1 MQNGENLQ
9 ALHKNLEF
17 IRFFSVL
24 ILLIHFYCV
33 CFPLMMALGL
43 TLPII
48 SKLLFSLSRGIFLL
62 SGINVPKLTVL
73 LLLLASQIGEQGKKD
88 NKLEFKPVFI
98 TLCSGL
104 LVYFLSYYLFLTSFG
119 ERVQYV
125 LYISITSIG
134 YLITMFGGAR
144 LSRLISV
151 KMGKDPFNLLEES
164 FPQEERYL
172 ENEYS
177 VNLAAIYKLKGKVRK
192 SWINIVNP
200 FRGTVVL
207 GTPGS
212 GKTAY
217 VIRNVLTQNLEKGYT
232 LYLYDFKFPDLTLVA
247 YNHALKNRH
256 KYPPETRFYYI
267 NFDDLSRS
275 HRCNL
280 LSPETMH
287 DITDATESSRTI
299 MLALNREWLKKQ
311 GEFFTESPI
320 NFVTA
325 LFWFLKKY
333 ENGKYCTLPHAIELA
348 QVEYE
353 KLFPVL
359 SLEPE
364 IEVLINVFIS
374 ALTRGAAEQLEGQIA
389 SAKIGMARLVSPS
402 LYYILSG
409 NDFDLA
415 INDPAAPKLVC
426 VGNNPGKTQVYG
438 AVLSLCTERMLKLVN
453 RKGRL
458 KSSLIFDE
466 YPTLVCGDAIA
477 IHISTSR
484 SNRSSTTLGIQDFS
498 QLKKEYGREQAEVMM
513 NVCGNI
519 VSGQV
524 LGDTAKL
531 LSERLGKIMQDRE
544 SLSINS
550 NDTSV
555 SRSTQLESALQASR
569 ISNLSSGEF
578 VGAVADNPAQRIP
591 QKAFHCEIIADF
603 DAVQRE
609 EAQYQGLPII
619 RNVTTEMVQ
628 ANYFQIKKDIA
639 DLIEREMA
647 KIESHGQNKE
657 PKSKQAAAQAEAQSF

>member
-33 CFPLMMALGL
+33 CFPLMIEVGL

-48 SKLLFSLSRGIFLL
+48 SKLLFSLTKGIFLL
-62 SGINVPKLTVL
+62 SGITIPKLTVL
-73 LLLLASQIGEQGKKD
+73 LLLLLSQIGEQGKKD
-88 NKLEFKPVFI
+88 NKLEFKPVFV
-98 TLCSGL
+98 TLCAGL
-104 LVYFLSYYLFLTSFG
+104 LIYFLSYYLFLIPFS
-119 ERVQYV
+119 ERVQYIV
-125 LYISITSIG
+125 YIVFTTVG
-134 YLITMFGGAR
+134 YLITMYGGAR

-164 FPQEERYL
+164 FPQEERCL

-177 VNLAAIYKLKGKVRK
+177 VNLPAIYKLKGKVRK

-200 FRGTVVL
+200 FRALLVL

-212 GKTAY
+212 GKSFF
-217 VIRNVLTQNLEKGYT
+217 VIRHVITQHIKKGFT
-232 LYLYDFKFPDLTLVA
+232 CYLYDFKFPDLTLIA
-247 YNHALKNRH
+247 YNTALKNMD
-256 KYPPETRFYYI
+256 KYPVPPKLYVI

-280 LSPETMH
+280 LSPDTMH

-333 ENGKYCTLPHAIELA
+333 EGGRFCTLPHAIELA

-364 IEVLINVFIS
+364 IDVLINVFIS

-409 NDFDLA
+409 NDFTLD
-415 INDPAAPKLVC
+415 INDPAAPKIVC
-426 VGNNPGKTQVYG
+426 VGNNPSKTSVYG

-453 RKGRL
+453 RKGKL

-466 YPTLVCGDAIA
+466 YPTLVADLTM
-477 IHISTSR
+477 HVSTAR
-484 SNRSSTTLGIQDFS
+484 SNLSSTTIGLQDFS
-498 QLKKEYGREQAEVMM
+498 QVKKEYGRDQAEVIM

-519 VSGQV
+519 ISGQV
-524 LGDTAKL
+524 LGDTSKL
-531 LSERLGKIMQDRE
+531 LSERLGKIMQERE

-550 NDTSV
+550 NDTSI
-555 SRSTQLESALQASR
+555 SRSTQLESALQPAR

-578 VGAVADNPAQRIP
+578 VGAVADDPKQRIP
-591 QKAFHCEIIADF
+591 QKSFHCEIVNDF
-603 DAVQRE
+603 EAIKKE
-609 EAQYQGLPII
+609 ESEYQELPQI
-619 RNVTTEMVQ
+619 RTVTTEMIQ
-628 ANYFQIKKDIA
+628 SNYFQIKKDIT
-639 DLIEREMA
+639 DLIDREMA
-647 KIESHGQNKE
+647 KIEGHGQSKE
-657 PKSKQAAAQAEAQSF
+657 PKSKQKADPAGAESF